1 LQRGRKIGRPGK
13 EDGAMVNIPRIKQ
26 YIRIPFGIRHV
37 KTAGLAGLVC
47 GASVRPNLLEG
58 GGCCIEAEKF
68 KK

>member
-1 LQRGRKIGRPGK
+1 
-13 EDGAMVNIPRIKQ
+13 MVNIPRIKQ

-58 GGCCIEAEKF
+58 GGSCIRSRKVQEVILGITALLGR
-68 KK
+68 

>member
-1 LQRGRKIGRPGK
+1 
-13 EDGAMVNIPRIKQ
+13 MVNIPRIKQ

-58 GGCCIEAEKF
+58 GGSGIRSRKVQEVILGITAPDSR
-68 KK
+68 